1 VHNVLGCVCIFSIRL
16 RPEASA
22 IFRVGRNIEPSP
34 TLIVSHIANP
44 RSLFI
49 DANQLR
55 VQLFFFHSLVNQIG
69 FSNQGKLTR
78 TKTLLPGKVCYAN
91 ILVRNRSASQTKLRP
106 RIAQQCERSCEQR
119 RRRSTSQVLTGERGL
134 PTCIFLALTWP
145 LDVDHCYQDRK
156 SVYDATRTWNFAGS
170 FELALSMV
178 ERVSICPRQFDIGL

>member
-134 PTCIFLALTWP
+134 PTCISSRQNGRLMWIIAT
-145 LDVDHCYQDRK
+145 
-156 SVYDATRTWNFAGS
+156 VYNATRTWNFAGS